1 VTTPEYWRNYQ
12 SMSLL
17 SGALAGIDA
26 FVLMGDGNQAYG
38 YTARHIDSFNEFL
51 YNPWNGGSPIWSKQA
66 PK

>member
-1 VTTPEYWRNYQ
+1 V
-12 SMSLL
+12 L

-51 YNPWNGGSPIWSKQA
+51 YDPFSGRSPIWAKRAQ
-66 PK
+66 K